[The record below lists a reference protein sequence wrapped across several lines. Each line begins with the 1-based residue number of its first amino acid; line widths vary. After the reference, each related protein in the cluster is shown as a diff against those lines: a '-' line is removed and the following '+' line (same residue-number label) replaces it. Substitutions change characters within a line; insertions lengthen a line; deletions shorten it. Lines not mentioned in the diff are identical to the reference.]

1 VIRRIVLVVLVVASM
16 ALIARI
22 QCDNLR
28 VPVNPDPIYYFLL
41 DR

>member
-1 VIRRIVLVVLVVASM
+1 MIRRIVLVVLVVASV

-22 QCDNLR
+22 QRENVR
-28 VPVNPDPIYYFLL
+28 MTVNPDPIYYFLL